1 MSSEAQLR
9 FPYPLYN
16 ISVRS
21 ACATLTTRTSPQGPP
36 AQQLSHWGW
45 CVRSRG
51 RTESMRSIWWEV
63 RIGDGVRVYSTPPAA
78 HRGAGLPRNNATRS
92 RTSPHLSVVYL
103 FDRNTCAC
111 AALVLSPALSA
122 AAHLA
127 RSRQVRV
134 ANAIE
139 FLVDVAAFLCASVAL
154 DDRSLITGPVDQPHE
169 GH

>member
-1 MSSEAQLR
+1 MSSETQLR

-103 FDRNTCAC
+103 FERSTHAY
-111 AALVLSPALSA
+111 AALVLSPALTA

-127 RSRQVRV
+127 CSRHVRV
-134 ANAIE
+134 ADAIG

-154 DDRSLITGPVDQPHE
+154 DDRSLITGPVNQPHE